1 MVVYLMIQLKLP
13 INLIN
18 FFANI
23 GPDLAAKIPPVTQI
37 IHITDTMPAPNSS
50 MFIEPC
56 TADEIVS
63 IINDLKNSRGTG
75 VDCFLTSVIKSFSF
89 NIADPLTHL

>member
-1 MVVYLMIQLKLP
+1 MIQLKLP

-18 FFANI
+18 FFVNI
-23 GPDLAAKIPPVTQI
+23 ELNLAAKIPPITQN
-37 IHITDTMPAPNSS
+37 IHITDTIPAPNSSS

-63 IINDLKNSRGTG
+63 IINDLKI
-75 VDCFLTSVIKSFSF
+75 VKVLVWMVF
-89 NIADPLTHL
+89 